1 MATRRGFIG
10 GASGIGTAA
19 LLGYSASPSAAADT
33 TTTTTTT
40 TTTDA
45 VTAVTPQQAKDSI
58 FAVNAGMRAN
68 YATLKAELVKHL
80 SPVIVVQNDAK
91 GGRFTL
97 VTESGQLSVNPVAE
111 TFELAKSIAH
121 VPLGCFSV
129 IASYLA
135 DKIPNLPNAGRIDPH
150 DLVLVA
156 FNDDKSTD
164 WIPPLLQYAAT
175 LTTARQNLAAAGLPA
190 ALAKS
195 CGNILDGALKFI
207 KNSVAAKTF
216 DMKSFEDFT
225 GSVYPDIRTNME
237 HAAQAQIKGV
247 QDIMKTWRAKVGEQA
262 WADLYCVVLSQWTTS
277 ELNQNTII
285 IKDCMNAAKVATH
298 LIDLPGLETPKDPV
312 FTALDNLARIVQ
324 DNIAAEMVFPKD
336 TKVADALKGKQDL
349 LSDEILIQLGGST
362 TAAAS
367 APAYNTVSAGVCPVR

>member
-10 GASGIGTAA
+10 SASGLGTAA
-19 LLGYSASPSAAADT
+19 LLGYSASPSAAETPGTGT
-33 TTTTTTT
+33 TGS
-40 TTTDA
+40 
-45 VTAVTPQQAKDSI
+45 VAVTPQQAKDSI
-58 FAVNAGMRAN
+58 FAVNAGMRSN
-68 YATLKAELVKHL
+68 YAVLKAELVKHL

-97 VTESGQLSVNPVAE
+97 VTQTGQESVNPVAE

-135 DKIPNLPNAGRIDPH
+135 DKIPNLPNADRVDPH
-150 DLVLVA
+150 DLLMVA
-156 FNDDKSTD
+156 FNDDKSTA
-164 WIPPLLQYAAT
+164 WIKPLQAYATT

-190 ALAKS
+190 ALATS
-195 CGNILDGALKFI
+195 CGNILDAALKFI
-207 KNSVAAKTF
+207 STSVQTKVF
-216 DMKSFEDFT
+216 DMKSFEDFS

-237 HAAQAQIKGV
+237 HAAKAQIKGV
-247 QDIMKTWRAKVGEQA
+247 QDIMKTWRAKVGEAA

-277 ELNQNTII
+277 VLNQNTII
-285 IKDCMNAAKVATH
+285 IKDCMNAAKVGTH

-324 DNIAAEMVFPKD
+324 DNVAAEMVFPKS
-336 TKVADALKGKQDL
+336 TKIADALKGKEDL
-349 LSDEILIQLGGST
+349 LSDEILIQLGGT
-362 TAAAS
+362 TATTRS
-367 APAYNTVSAGVCPVR
+367 APVYNTLAEGMCPVRK

>member
-10 GASGIGTAA
+10 SASGLGTAA
-19 LLGYSASPSAAADT
+19 LLGYSASPGAAETPGTGT
-33 TTTTTTT
+33 TGS
-40 TTTDA
+40 
-45 VTAVTPQQAKDSI
+45 VAVTPQQAKESI
-58 FAVNAGMRAN
+58 FAVNAGMRSN
-68 YATLKAELVKHL
+68 YAVLKAELVKHL

-97 VTESGQLSVNPVAE
+97 VTQTGQESVNPVAE

-135 DKIPNLPNAGRIDPH
+135 DKIPNLPNADRVDPH
-150 DLVLVA
+150 DLLMVA
-156 FNDDKSTD
+156 FNDDKSTA
-164 WIPPLLQYAAT
+164 WIKPLQAYAAT

-190 ALAKS
+190 ALAAS
-195 CGNILDGALKFI
+195 CGNILDAALKFI
-207 KNSVAAKTF
+207 STSVQTKVF
-216 DMKSFEDFT
+216 DMKSFEDFS

-237 HAAQAQIKGV
+237 HAAKAQIKGV
-247 QDIMKTWRAKVGEQA
+247 QDIMKTWRAKVGEAA

-277 ELNQNTII
+277 VLNQNTII
-285 IKDCMNAAKVATH
+285 IKDCMNAAKVGTH

-324 DNIAAEMVFPKD
+324 DNIAAEMVFPKS
-336 TKVADALKGKQDL
+336 TKIADALKGKEDL
-349 LSDEILIQLGGST
+349 LSDEILIQLGGT
-362 TAAAS
+362 TATTRS
-367 APAYNTVSAGVCPVR
+367 APVYNTLAEGMCPVRK

>member
-10 GASGIGTAA
+10 SASGISTAA
-19 LLGYSASPSAAADT
+19 LLGYSASPSAADT
-33 TTTTTTT
+33 PL
-40 TTTDA
+40 TDSTGTLATSA
-45 VTAVTPQQAKDSI
+45 VTQQQAKDSI
-58 FAVNAGMRAN
+58 FAVNAGMRSN

-97 VTESGQLSVNPVAE
+97 VTANGQESVNPVAE

-135 DKIPNLPNAGRIDPH
+135 DKIPNLPNADRIDPH
-150 DLVLVA
+150 DLLLVA
-156 FNDDKSTD
+156 FNDDKSTA
-164 WIPPLLQYAAT
+164 WIEPLQAYAAT
-175 LTTARQNLAAAGLPA
+175 LTTARTNLPAAGLPA
-190 ALAKS
+190 ALTTS
-195 CGNILDGALKFI
+195 CGNILDAALKFI
-207 KNSVAAKTF
+207 NASVTAKVF
-216 DMKSFEDFT
+216 DMKSFEDFS
-225 GSVYPDIRTNME
+225 GSVYPDIRVNME

-247 QDIMKTWRAKVGEQA
+247 QDTMKTWRAKVGEAA
-262 WADLYCVVLSQWTTS
+262 WTDLYCVVLSQWTTS
-277 ELNQNTII
+277 VLNQNTII

-298 LIDLPGLETPKDPV
+298 LIDLPGLETPKDPI

-336 TKVADALKGKQDL
+336 TKVADALKGKEDL
-349 LSDEILIQLGGST
+349 LSDEILIQLGGSAAT
-362 TAAAS
+362 TQTS
-367 APAYNTVSAGVCPVR
+367 PTYNTLSEGMCPVRK